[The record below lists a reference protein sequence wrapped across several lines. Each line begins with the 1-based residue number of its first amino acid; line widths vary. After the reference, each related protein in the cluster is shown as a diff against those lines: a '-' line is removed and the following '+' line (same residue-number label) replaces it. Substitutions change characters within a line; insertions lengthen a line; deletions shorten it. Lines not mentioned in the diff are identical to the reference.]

1 MPWNPFSRTQKA
13 NGTYE
18 GSRVGNLF
26 RRTASAITGQGP
38 QPVFFDYDLGV
49 FKVDIATKIGKK
61 SFQIIGNNAAEL
73 KADYNRKYGQESNSA
88 IVSGTKKAASYV
100 PDVRNP
106 FYYKKNTPTY
116 KPVEEQ
122 KNFRGGKRN
131 KRVTRRA

>member
-1 MPWNPFSRTQKA
+1 MPWNPFSRTQKE

-18 GSRVGNLF
+18 GSRLGNLV
-26 RRTASAITGQGP
+26 RRSTSAVWGIGP
-38 QPVFFDYDLGV
+38 QPVFFDYDRGV

-88 IVSGTKKAASYV
+88 IVSGAKKAASYV
-100 PDVRNP
+100 PSVQNP
-106 FYYKKNTPTY
+106 FYYKKAPTNNTKRT
-116 KPVEEQ
+116 
-122 KNFRGGKRN
+122 GGKRN